1 MDTWHDYPMND
12 SVNWPRDE
20 KIIGVLGLAPL
31 ATVDFY
37 QKLCS
42 IKVNKDWQYP
52 RVIIDS
58 NPKIPSRGRYLELG
72 EADPV
77 PFIKKGIRALFMQ
90 GAEIIA
96 IPCNTAHILYSK
108 YAKGSPVLLPNIIH
122 ITAQTCI
129 NVKANKILILA
140 SKLTIQH
147 RLYQN
152 IFQINGVDFIVPNKE
167 EQGLVSNAIEEV
179 KKNQVQQATREK
191 LYELINFLG
200 ADTVI
205 LACTEL
211 PVIFNRSLEGVTM
224 IDSSYELA
232 KYCLEYAMSSYISE
246 TR

>member
-1 MDTWHDYPMND
+1 MGDWHDYPMNA
-12 SVNWPRDE
+12 SVNWPQDE
-20 KIIGVLGLAPL
+20 KVIGVLGLAPL

-58 NPKIPSRGRYLELG
+58 NPKIPSRGRYLDLRET
-72 EADPV
+72 DPV
-77 PFIKKGIRALFMQ
+77 PFIKNGIANLSAQ

-96 IPCNTAHILYSK
+96 IPCNTAHILYSE
-108 YAKGSPVLLPNIIH
+108 YAKGSPVPLPNIID
-122 ITAQTCI
+122 ITAKVCI
-129 NVKANKILILA
+129 NVQAKKILILA

-152 IFQINGVDFIVPNKE
+152 IFQNYGIDIIIPDRE
-167 EQGLVSNAIEEV
+167 EQDIVSNAIEEI
-179 KKNQVQQATREK
+179 KKNYVLQKTREK
-191 LYELINFLG
+191 LHKLINISG

-211 PVIFNRSLEGVTM
+211 PVILNRPLQGVMM

-232 KYCLEYAMSSYISE
+232 QYCIKFAMSSNIYGIL
-246 TR
+246 